1 MTSLA
6 CSALR
11 PASRSCIIKFQIQRT
26 YFNVPIIEEHW
37 QTWRRMLLREAPP
50 HIRTW
55 QAAGY
60 DVRLVSD
67 IPPATE
73 TKICPVDD
81 KPCYTLLHC
90 VKVCERQD
98 IAAYRKRMGY
108 TK

>member
-1 MTSLA
+1 MN
-6 CSALR
+6 
-11 PASRSCIIKFQIQRT
+11 CIIKFQIQRT
-26 YFNVPIIEEHW
+26 DLNVPIIEEHW
-37 QTWRRMLLREAPP
+37 QTWRRMLLREAPL

-60 DVRLVSD
+60 DVRLVSE

-73 TKICPVDD
+73 IKICPVDD

-90 VKVCERQD
+90 LPTMCERLE
-98 IAAYRKRMGY
+98 IEAYRKRMGY